1 MFIFADLLL
10 FIIKYVPIF
19 LVNMGFMCNF
29 APFFK
34 VYFKN

>member
-10 FIIKYVPIF
+10 FIIKYVADF
-19 LVNMGFMCNF
+19 LVNIGFMCNF

-34 VYFKN
+34 VNFKN